1 MNIIIVTGHGGY
13 AQGMEGAYTMLAG
26 GKENIHFVDY
36 LKNETEEDL
45 NKKYAELIKDN
56 NVLFLCDLIGGT
68 PYKVAARL
76 SATNNNIQIVTG
88 ANVGALID
96 TGMKI
101 DKMSIQE
108 LAEYAKARTL
118 IHSTIFKMVKEEDT
132 PTDGI

>member
-26 GKENIHFVDY
+26 GKETIHFVDY

-45 NKKYAELIKDN
+45 NKKYLELIKDN

-68 PYKVAARL
+68 PYKVAAKL
-76 SATNNNIQIVTG
+76 SATNPNVQVVTG

-96 TGMKI
+96 SGMKM

-108 LAEYAKARTL
+108 LAEYAKTRTL
-118 IHSTIFKMVKEEDT
+118 IHSTIFKMVKEEINNS
-132 PTDGI
+132 DGI